1 LSNQN
6 KLFNDEKGHRDQLNA
21 KLRIVTAGIVM
32 LPFAALLAAL
42 FIGRYPIPLQTALD
56 RLWQLFTT
64 WHYDAQDVVAGIIF
78 QIRLPRAILG
88 LLVGG
93 ALAVSGAVLQGI
105 FRNPLVDAG
114 MLGVS
119 NGASFGAV
127 LGFIFFNGRYDAVIG
142 LAFIFGLLAVG
153 LSYRIAASYRSTP
166 AIMLVLGGVIVS
178 SVFSALVSFGK
189 YIADPYDE
197 LPGIVFWLMGSL
209 ANTGYRELVI
219 AFFPIA
225 VSFCVIYLMRWRIN
239 VLTMGDMEAFSLG
252 INVKRTKGILIASSA
267 LMTAAAVA
275 VSGTIGWIG
284 LVMPHMIRML
294 IGSDYRRLL
303 PLSFALGGGFLAFV
317 DIFARS
323 ISSAEMPIGII
334 TALVG
339 APFYVFLL
347 RKTKGKNW

>member
-1 LSNQN
+1 MISVCIAL
-6 KLFNDEKGHRDQLNA
+6 
-21 KLRIVTAGIVM
+21 
-32 LPFAALLAAL
+32 LPFAAMLAAL
-42 FIGRYPIPLQTALD
+42 FLGRYPISFIEVLQ
-56 RLWQLFTT
+56 RLWLGITT
-64 WHYDAQDVVAGIIF
+64 WHYDVQDVVAGVIF

-88 LLVGG
+88 FFVGG

-127 LGFIFFNGRYDAVIG
+127 LGFIFFNGRYGAVIL
-142 LAFIFGLLAVG
+142 LAFSFGLLAVWM
-153 LSYRIAASYRSTP
+153 SYRIASAYRSTP
-166 AIMLVLGGVIVS
+166 TIMLVLGGVIVS

-209 ANTGYRELVI
+209 ANTGYRELMI
-219 AFFPIA
+219 AIFPISI
-225 VSFCVIYLMRWRIN
+225 SFFVIYLMRWRMN
-239 VLTMGDMEAFSLG
+239 VLSLGDLEAFSLG
-252 INVKRTKGILIASSA
+252 VNIRRTKGILIACSA

-294 IGSDYRRLL
+294 IGSDYRTLL
-303 PLSFALGGGFLAFV
+303 PLSFALGGGFLVIV

-347 RKTKGKNW
+347 RRTKGRNW

>member
-1 LSNQN
+1 
-6 KLFNDEKGHRDQLNA
+6 
-21 KLRIVTAGIVM
+21 M
-32 LPFAALLAAL
+32 LAAL
-42 FIGRYPIPLQTALD
+42 FLGRYPITFQEAIQ
-56 RLWQLFTT
+56 RIWQVLTT
-64 WHYDAQDVVAGIIF
+64 GHYDVQDVVAGIIF

-88 LLVGG
+88 FFVGG

-127 LGFIFFNGRYDAVIG
+127 LGFIFFNGRYEVVIL
-142 LAFIFGLLAVG
+142 LAFSFGLLAVWM
-153 LSYRIAASYRSTP
+153 SYHIASAYRSTP
-166 AIMLVLGGVIVS
+166 TIMLVLGGVIVS

-209 ANTGYRELVI
+209 ANTGYRELMI
-219 AFFPIA
+219 ALLPIV
-225 VSFCVIYLMRWRIN
+225 VSFLVIYLMRWRMN
-239 VLTMGDMEAFSLG
+239 VLSLGDLEAFSLG
-252 INVKRTKGILIASSA
+252 VNIRQTKGILIACSA

-294 IGSDYRRLL
+294 IGSDYRSLL
-303 PLSFALGGGFLAFV
+303 PLSFALGGGFLVIV